1 MVKNQTLSFLFYL
14 RKDAL
19 NDKGQAPIHLR
30 ITVDG
35 QRSTVTT
42 NRFIAETKWDAGAGK
57 AKGNTQTIKELNA
70 YLESMKGS
78 ILAHQRDLLDHDKAI
93 TAESLRNAFLG
104 LNAKQR
110 TLIEV
115 FEYHNK
121 QMLEKAGKDFA
132 LATVTRYDTTLE
144 HVKKFMSTHYHKSD
158 MPLKELEYQFVTD
171 FEHYL
176 KTKKKGKCNH
186 NSTLKYIRNFRK
198 IINISVANNWLEKD
212 PFLNFKSKLD
222 ESKRTYLTAE
232 ELKAIEEKEI
242 SIERID
248 SLRDIFVFACY
259 TGLAYS
265 DVEKLTPADVSTGID
280 GEKWIFT
287 HRTKTQSKSNMP
299 LLPPAVAI
307 LNKYKNDSEC
317 IETGRLLPVKSNQKM
332 NAYLKELAN
341 ICKIKKLLT
350 FHTARHTFATTVT
363 LTNGVPIES
372 VSSMLGHKS
381 ICTTQ
386 IYAKVVERKVS
397 DDMAALKGKLF
408 NSVNSTPLKVSTNG

>member
-14 RKDAL
+14 RKDKET
-19 NDKGQAPIHLR
+19 DKGLYPIHLR

-35 QRSTVTT
+35 QRATVTT
-42 NRFIAETKWDAGAGK
+42 NRFIANTKWDAGAGK

-70 YLESMKGS
+70 YLTSMTGS
-78 ILAHQRDLLDHDKAI
+78 ILAHQRDMLDHGKVI
-93 TAESLRNAFLG
+93 TAEGLRNAFLG
-104 LNAKQR
+104 LNSNKR
-110 TLIEV
+110 TLLEV
-115 FEYHNK
+115 FNYHNQ
-121 QMLEKAGKDFA
+121 QMREKVGKDFA

-144 HVKKFMSTHYHKSD
+144 HIKTFISTQYHKSD
-158 MPLKELEYQFVTD
+158 MHLNELDYKFITD

-176 KTKKKGKCNH
+176 KTKKDGKCNH

-198 IINISVANNWLEKD
+198 IINIAVANNWLDKD
-212 PFLNFKSKLD
+212 PFMNFKSKLD

-232 ELKAIEEKEI
+232 ELHEIETKEI

-248 SLRDIFVFACY
+248 SLRDVFVFSCY
-259 TGLAYS
+259 TGLAYA
-265 DVEKLTPADVSTGID
+265 DVEKLTPADIRNGID

-287 HRTKTQSKSNMP
+287 NRTKTESKSNMP

-307 LNKYKNDSEC
+307 LNKYRNHPEC
-317 IETGRLLPVKSNQKM
+317 ISSGKLLPVKSNQKM
-332 NAYLKELAN
+332 NAYLKELAD
-341 ICKIKKLLT
+341 ICKINKLLT

-372 VSSMLGHKS
+372 VSTMLGHKS
-381 ICTTQ
+381 IRTTQ

-397 DDMAALKGKLF
+397 EDMAALKGKLF
-408 NSVNSTPLKVSTNG
+408 NPVNPAPLKVSTK